1 MDGPAAH
8 PFNTF
13 QRLNYLK
20 AKQIEWKDLGDL
32 EVINSIPLQGG
43 CVQWILQASI
53 LVRAVNMQGTVPF
66 CFDTVK
72 ILHLKSTAEELPE
85 RTLHLGSTFNGI
97 EVDPRHGQDLLVLSD
112 RNPYVQQ

>member
-1 MDGPAAH
+1 M
-8 PFNTF
+8 
-13 QRLNYLK
+13 
-20 AKQIEWKDLGDL
+20 
-32 EVINSIPLQGG
+32 
-43 CVQWILQASI
+43 QWILQASI
-53 LVRAVNMQGTVPF
+53 LVRAVNMQGSVPF